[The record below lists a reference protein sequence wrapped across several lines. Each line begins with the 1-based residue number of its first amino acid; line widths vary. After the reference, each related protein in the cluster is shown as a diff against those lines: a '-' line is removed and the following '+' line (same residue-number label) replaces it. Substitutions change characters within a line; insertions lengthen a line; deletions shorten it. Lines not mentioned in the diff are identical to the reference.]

1 MMGFKNKLNYS
12 KSIFLVKKFADCYAY
27 DLFYLLSL
35 PFYLD
40 YLDKKYNKI
49 SQCWKILFLIIL

>member
-40 YLDKKYNKI
+40 YLDKKYIKFHNVEKY
-49 SQCWKILFLIIL
+49 FF

>member
-49 SQCWKILFLIIL
+49 SQC

>member
-12 KSIFLVKKFADCYAY
+12 KSIILEKKIADCYA
-27 DLFYLLSL
+27 DRLFYLLSL

-49 SQCWKILFLIIL
+49 S